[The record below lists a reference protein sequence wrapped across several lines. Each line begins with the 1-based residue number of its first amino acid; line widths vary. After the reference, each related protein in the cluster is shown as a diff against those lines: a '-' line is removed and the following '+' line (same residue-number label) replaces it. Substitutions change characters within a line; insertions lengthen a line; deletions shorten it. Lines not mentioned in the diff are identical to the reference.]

1 MFQQMDLFA
10 SAPAPVARL
19 AALDAGV
26 SQAVAIERIAEHSR
40 RPRYAFM
47 ILHLISEIAR
57 PNGSA
62 GPYVDTAGER
72 LSIRD
77 WLCDALLP
85 LAHRDQR
92 RQAVIAKVRSQL
104 AAEGRLPSDSALA
117 ESAIAHA
124 TREHVRKSG
133 RCNVSTAV
141 SDLVRAGLLKRH
153 YQGFRVDHH
162 NRGAQR
168 EAVYTLTKEACAI
181 LPGRTI
187 HLG

>member
-10 SAPAPVARL
+10 KVAVVPVPRSAPAAPP
-19 AALDAGV
+19 
-26 SQAVAIERIAEHSR
+26 SQAVAIERIAAHSR

-47 ILHLISEIAR
+47 VLHLIAEIAR
-57 PNGSA
+57 SDGSA
-62 GPYVDTAGER
+62 GPYVDTPGER
-72 LSIRD
+72 VSIRD

-92 RQAVIAKVRSQL
+92 RQAVIAKVREQL
-104 AAEGRLPSDSALA
+104 KSDGKLPEDAAAADATIEQ
-117 ESAIAHA
+117 A
-124 TREHVRKSG
+124 TRDHVRKSG

-141 SDLVRAGLLKRH
+141 SDLVRAGLLRRH

-168 EAVYTLTKEACAI
+168 EAVYTLTAEASAI
-181 LPGRTI
+181 LQGRGG
-187 HLG
+187 LPA